1 MNAVGGWLGAI
12 SPGVWALAGEWLAV
26 LLTLAIFS
34 RLLGE
39 NILSRL
45 AQHLFVGVAAGYA
58 VGMAWLH
65 VLWPRVQLLLGNP
78 FEHWHIALFVALGL
92 LLLARG
98 VRPTLPIGDAPVS
111 ILLGVG
117 AGLALVGTLRGTL
130 GPQAVAAIGGT
141 ALPGSRPP
149 WLVVASTA
157 LTALATLLTL
167 AAFHFHRRPSGVL
180 GGLDRIVQALGAV
193 GRRLVLLAMGA
204 VLAGAWLAFFAAL
217 QGRIGFVYE
226 AIHRLLAAMGPRP

>member
-1 MNAVGGWLGAI
+1 MNALVGWPGAV
-12 SPGVWALAGEWLAV
+12 SPDAWARAGEWLAV
-26 LLTLAIFS
+26 LLTLAILS

-39 NILSRL
+39 NALSRL

-58 VGMAWLH
+58 VGMAWQH

-78 FEHWHIALFVALGL
+78 FEHWCIALFMALGL

-117 AGLALVGTLRGTL
+117 AGLALVGTLRGAL
-130 GPQAVAAIGGT
+130 GPQAMAAIGGT
-141 ALPGSRPP
+141 ALPGSGLR
-149 WLVVASTA
+149 WLAVASTA
-157 LTALATLLTL
+157 LVALTTLLTL
-167 AAFHFHRRPSGVL
+167 AAFHFHRRQSGVL

-193 GRRLVLLAMGA
+193 GRRLVMLAMGA
-204 VLAGAWLAFFAAL
+204 VLAGSWLAFFAAL
-217 QGRIGFVYE
+217 QGRVGFVYE
-226 AIHRLLAAMGPRP
+226 AVQRLLAAIELLP